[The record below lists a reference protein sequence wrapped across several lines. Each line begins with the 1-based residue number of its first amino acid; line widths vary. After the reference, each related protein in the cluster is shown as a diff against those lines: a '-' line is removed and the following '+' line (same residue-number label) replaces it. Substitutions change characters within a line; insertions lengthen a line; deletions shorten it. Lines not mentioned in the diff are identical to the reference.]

1 MGPLIDCQGY
11 VYMARKPG
19 SLFSSYLTQM
29 EKKKTYIPKKIIYN
43 GPATIVFWDDGT
55 KTVVKRSQKDKDNK
69 YNAFCAALAKKIYGS
84 NSKVNSIVAEG
95 KEE

>member
-1 MGPLIDCQGY
+1 MGPLDCQGY
-11 VYMARKPG
+11 MYMSIDPL
-19 SLFSSYLTQM
+19 SLFPAKIPM
-29 EKKKTYIPKKIIYN
+29 FIPKKIIYN

-55 KTVVKRSQKDKDNK
+55 KTVVKCSKKDKDNK

>member
-1 MGPLIDCQGY
+1 MGPFDCQGY
-11 VYMARKPG
+11 VYMSIDPL
-19 SLFSSYLTQM
+19 SLLRPKM
-29 EKKKTYIPKKIIYN
+29 KTFIPEKIIYN

-55 KTVVKRSQKDKDNK
+55 KTVVKRSKKDKDNK

>member
-1 MGPLIDCQGY
+1 MGPMIDCQGY
-11 VYMARKPG
+11 TYMSIDPL
-19 SLFSSYLTQM
+19 SLFQPKIT
-29 EKKKTYIPKKIIYN
+29 TFIPEKIIYN
-43 GPATIVFWDDGT
+43 GPATIVFWLDGT
-55 KTVVKRSQKDKDNK
+55 KTVVKRSKKDKDNK